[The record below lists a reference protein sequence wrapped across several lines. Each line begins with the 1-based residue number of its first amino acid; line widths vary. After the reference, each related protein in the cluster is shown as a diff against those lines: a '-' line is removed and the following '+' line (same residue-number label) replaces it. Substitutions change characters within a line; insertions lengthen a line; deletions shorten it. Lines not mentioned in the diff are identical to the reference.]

1 MDANNGNYFI
11 KLNIE
16 NQSFRIAFRDFNIK
30 KYDGVEYKGNSI
42 IVINKEHSYTY
53 TSNREA
59 ILSPVCLTLKF

>member
-1 MDANNGNYFI
+1 MLHIQGMLPSDYQIIYNDMDANNGNYFI

-42 IVINKEHSYTY
+42 IVINKEW
-53 TSNREA
+53 ND
-59 ILSPVCLTLKF
+59 